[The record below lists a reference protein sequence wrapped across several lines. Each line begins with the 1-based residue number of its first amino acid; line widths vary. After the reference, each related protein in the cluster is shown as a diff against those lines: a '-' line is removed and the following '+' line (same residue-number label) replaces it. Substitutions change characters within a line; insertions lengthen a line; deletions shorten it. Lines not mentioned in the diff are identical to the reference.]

1 MKFSKI
7 AAPAL
12 GLSLLLLAPD
22 VFAQDAIKIGVI
34 QPLTGVGTDA
44 GQRVHVAMKLAES
57 EMNAAGG
64 IKGKKVQVIITDSAS
79 RPTEAVMML
88 RKLAEDDKVLAIVGP
103 HYSSEAEVNF
113 PAGNK
118 IGIVQICTASSK
130 PGVAKANRPWAF
142 RNTLT
147 EDKVAD
153 PVVKTIKT
161 RYNAKNAALV
171 IDVKEAVAASLGKA
185 VFPAALQA
193 EGVAM
198 LNKDQ
203 PITFETN
210 KPEFL
215 AEVTRMVQMK
225 PDSCMVAALG
235 PDVLNFMT
243 EARRQ
248 GVPETFPFFSG
259 STVFEGEV
267 PERGGKTVNNLVAGA
282 VWYKD
287 MPSAKNQAFVKG
299 FAQLSPKLY
308 PQLAP
313 FPTYYAVNAYDGI
326 YMIKEAIEKG
336 GVTGNPKE
344 LAQDRVKIRDYLAK
358 LKNFDGIASKGFNSV
373 GDGIKNVSV
382 LRTWNGNWQLIKE
395 YGAAP
400 E

>member
-1 MKFSKI
+1 MKHWKMVVL
-7 AAPAL
+7 AMAL
-12 GLSLLLLAPD
+12 ICFLITPGA
-22 VFAQDAIKIGVI
+22 FAQDKLRIGVI

-44 GQRVHVAMKLAES
+44 GQRVHVAMKQAEG
-57 EMNAAGG
+57 EINAAGG
-64 IKGKKVQVIITDSAS
+64 IKGKKIEVIVTDSAS
-79 RPTEAVMML
+79 RPTESVMML
-88 RKLAEDDKVLAIVGP
+88 RKLAEQDKVLAIIGP

-147 EDKVAD
+147 EDKVAI
-153 PVVKTIKT
+153 PVVKTIKSD
-161 RYNAKNAALV
+161 YGVKKVALV
-171 IDVKEAVAASLGKA
+171 IDVKEAVSASLGKQ
-185 VFPAALQA
+185 VFPAALKA
-193 EGVAM
+193 EGVEMVNA
-198 LNKDQ
+198 ND

-215 AEVTRMVQMK
+215 AEVTRMIQLK
-225 PDSCMVAALG
+225 ADGCMIASLG
-235 PDVLNFMT
+235 PDALNFIT

-248 GVPETFPFFSG
+248 GVPEKFPFFSG

-282 VWYKD
+282 VWYKEN
-287 MPSAKNQAFVKG
+287 PSKKNQAFVKG
-299 FAQLSPKLY
+299 FAQMAPKLY

-326 YMIKEAIEKG
+326 YMVKEAIEKT
-336 GVTGNPKE
+336 GVTGKPAD

-358 LKNFDGIASKGFNSV
+358 LNNFDGVGSKGFNSV
-373 GDGIKNVSV
+373 GDGVKNVSV
-382 LRTWNGNWQLIKE
+382 LRTWNGNWQLVKE
-395 YGAAP
+395 FGAAP

>member
-1 MKFSKI
+1 MRRKI
-7 AAPAL
+7 GAAL
-12 GLSLLLLAPD
+12 VIGLAICLSAAG
-22 VFAQDAIKIGVI
+22 VFAQDKIKIGVI

-44 GQRVHVAMKLAES
+44 GQRVHIAMKQAEG

-64 IKGKKVQVIITDSAS
+64 INGKKVEVIVADSAS
-79 RPTEAVMML
+79 RPTESVMML
-88 RKLAEDDKVLAIVGP
+88 RKLAESDKVVAIVGP

-130 PGVAKANRPWAF
+130 PGVSKANRPWAF

-147 EDKVAD
+147 EDKVAI
-153 PVVKTIKT
+153 PVVKTVKAD
-161 RYNAKNAALV
+161 YGVKKAALV
-171 IDVKEAVAASLGKA
+171 IDVKEAVCASLGKQ
-185 VFPAALQA
+185 VFPEAMKA
-193 EGVAM
+193 EGVEIVNA
-198 LNKDQ
+198 ND

-215 AEVTRMVQMK
+215 AEVTRMIQLK
-225 PDSCMVAALG
+225 ADGCMLAALG
-235 PDVLNFMT
+235 PDALNFMT

-248 GVPETFPFFSG
+248 GVPEKFPFFAG

-282 VWYKD
+282 VWYKEN
-287 MPSAKNQAFVKG
+287 PSPKNQGFVKG
-299 FAQLSPKLY
+299 FAQMSPKLY

-313 FPTYYAVNAYDGI
+313 YPTYYAVNAYDAI
-326 YMIKEAIEKG
+326 YMIKEAIEKT
-336 GVTGNPKE
+336 GVTGKAAD
-344 LAQDRVKIRDYLAK
+344 LAQDRTKIRDYLAK
-358 LKNFDGIASKGFNSV
+358 LRNFDGVGSKGFNSV

-382 LRTWNGNWQLIKE
+382 LRTWNGKWELLKE
-395 YGAAP
+395 WGAAA